1 MSRKKNKIEIVNEIE
16 TIIRIEDESSFQE
29 YEKTF
34 IQRIPRYT
42 IKLKDGWKTRKKA
55 LTDALI
61 KLHLSRKYIIGVLAK
76 WYPDHFLVDLD
87 DVTKE
92 RVKEIRSKL
101 GLDCKNSMLCSSES
115 ANSYHLLGKPA
126 YKNKPPTVRLL
137 QDTFKQF
144 VKQNDIEI
152 YPQANRTARLPFGY
166 NQECLDPEYIQ
177 LKNWEDKLYWFKRLI
192 EFDLAVVPNQ
202 QERLNLKFKGIEDI
216 KSIEVIKDP
225 RIIKAIDPNT
235 PNTPNTP
242 KIFNTSSVFEEGK
255 NLLRYGLQTS
265 NSRHDAQ
272 FKVSY
277 YLWRINVPIEET
289 KKIIWNWIRKKHNG
303 FSKDIKKYP
312 ESVRKEIN
320 RQVERIYSTYEY
332 SYIYPDSTH
341 LGYHGYITKPD
352 IADII
357 RISKANLP
365 RMRFMF
371 NLIKYCYPRKERDF
385 LNIHR
390 DKLAEWSK
398 RNYIQYLKEL
408 DQLGIAKRGKSYSV
422 DRFSKSIEID
432 WKFRDEEDAI
442 LDDERSPNTFED
454 TIKLSYEPEEL
465 KALLLR
471 AGKERT
477 TTVRMINKIF

>member
-216 KSIEVIKDP
+216 KSIEVVKDP
-225 RIIKAIDPNT
+225 RIIKAID

-320 RQVERIYSTYEY
+320 RQVERIYMYYEY
-332 SYIYPDSTH
+332 SSVYPDSTH
-341 LGYHGYITKPD
+341 QDFYGFICKPD
-352 IADII
+352 LEDII
-357 RISKANLP
+357 RICKANAP
-365 RMRFMF
+365 RMKFLF
-371 NLIKYCYPRKERDF
+371 HLIKYYYPRRLRDSVS
-385 LNIHR
+385 IHS
-390 DKLAEWSK
+390 DKFIEWSSRRSYK
-398 RNYIQYLKEL
+398 QFLEEL
-408 DQLGIAKRGKSYSV
+408 IKVEIILRGKSYLV
-422 DRFSKSIEID
+422 EQFSKNIEIN
-432 WKFRDEEDAI
+432 WNFRNRDNAI
-442 LDDERSPNTFED
+442 LSDNRSPDSFENTL
-454 TIKLSYEPEEL
+454 KLSYKPEEL
-465 KALLLR
+465 RGLLKKA
-471 AGKERT
+471 GSEKST
-477 TTVRMINKIF
+477 TSEMIKRIYG